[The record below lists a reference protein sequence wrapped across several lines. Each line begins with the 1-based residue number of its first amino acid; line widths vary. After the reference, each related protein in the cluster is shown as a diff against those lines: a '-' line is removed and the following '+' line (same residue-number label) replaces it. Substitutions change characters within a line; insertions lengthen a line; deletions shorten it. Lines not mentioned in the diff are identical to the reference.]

1 MEARTH
7 TKKRA
12 IEFFM
17 RDSEYEHCTKKCGQ
31 LSLDEAKDFLL
42 DGGCF
47 LLMRYLVQQQ
57 FIGSFEMLSMLVT
70 GMSEN
75 LIITLSFSV
84 YRTATI
90 FFLFQRR
97 NVSFHIPRQQKI
109 QSSRQP
115 TSVHR
120 LQSASRSLASLLR
133 AGHVHIGVS
142 RIGPLGTAHLAKLFV
157 HAAHQ
162 SRAKRGRSAGGV
174 PRRHRRARLA
184 MAAGRQFDGTLC

>member
-90 FFLFQRR
+90 FFF
-97 NVSFHIPRQQKI
+97 VSK
-109 QSSRQP
+109 
-115 TSVHR
+115 
-120 LQSASRSLASLLR
+120 
-133 AGHVHIGVS
+133 
-142 RIGPLGTAHLAKLFV
+142 
-157 HAAHQ
+157 
-162 SRAKRGRSAGGV
+162 AKRVVPYSTSAENPKFSSTNVCAPSTKCVAFSRVPFTSRTCPYRCFSNRATWCGTPGKTVCTCCTSIPCKTWPICWSSSPATPPRSTRDGGWT
-174 PRRHRRARLA
+174 PI
-184 MAAGRQFDGTLC
+184 